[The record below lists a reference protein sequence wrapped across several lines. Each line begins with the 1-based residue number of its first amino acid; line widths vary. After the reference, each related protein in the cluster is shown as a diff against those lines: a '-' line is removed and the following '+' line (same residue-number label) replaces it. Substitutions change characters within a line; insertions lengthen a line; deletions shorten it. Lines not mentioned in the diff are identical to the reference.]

1 MTFRITRDRTF
12 AMKLRATATEGEDPG
27 DLALATCEAVLKKA
41 VDGKPPA
48 PTAPAAA
55 TFTVTQDDDLPGWA
69 LSLTPDVTDDLEP
82 GLYVTDARVVL
93 ANGHV
98 PPTNWVQI
106 TVIGEV
112 TSG

>member
-1 MTFRITRDRTF
+1 MSFRLTRDRTF
-12 AMKLRATATEGEDPG
+12 AMKLRARATEGEDVG

-48 PTAPAAA
+48 PSAPAAA
-55 TFTVTQDDDLPGWA
+55 SFAVTPDNDLPGWV
-69 LSLTPDVTDDLEP
+69 LTLTPDMTDDLEP

-93 ANGHV
+93 ASGHV

-106 TVIGEV
+106 TVLGEV